1 MAQADVHRT
10 GSRSSLPYGDETLW
24 PVRTL
29 QFIAIAWVVLNQ
41 FRFHLGLHAGDRFG
55 LVFKGYLGAELFFV
69 AGGFMACHA
78 WMRMRAQGGRYTS
91 LLWRRLARVYPLHL
105 AAMVAMAALALA
117 SREAHEPYA
126 HSMIDLAAVPA
137 NLALVQ
143 AWGVLPTVSW
153 NFPSWLIS
161 AEWFALV
168 ALPLTVAIAFKGWR
182 GPWTAVLAPVPLFA
196 AAYYLAQNRGVL
208 FSDMTAQIGA
218 LQTIPAFLFGAGL
231 YRFAAERGVSPRMAG
246 RIVGASAVW
255 ILVASA
261 LRLPDPL
268 IFPAFGALVLG
279 LAETLRSSRPLLAGP
294 LARYLASIAY
304 AVLLVYLLVDIVFF
318 HAVKA
323 VLGEPHGAAAWLALA
338 AVFPLIL
345 AAAAAAHHLIERPAY
360 RRLRAADPFAGI
372 ASLGEPEPAAPART

>member
-10 GSRSSLPYGDETLW
+10 GSRPSLPYGDETLW
-24 PVRTL
+24 PLRTL
-29 QFIAIAWVVLNQ
+29 QFVAIAWVVLNQ

-69 AGGFMACHA
+69 AGGFIACHA

-105 AAMVAMAALALA
+105 ATMVAIAALALA
-117 SREAHEPYA
+117 SRETHEPYA

-168 ALPLTVAIAFKGWR
+168 AFPLTVTVAFRGWR
-182 GPWTAVLAPVPLFA
+182 GPWTAALAPIPLFA
-196 AAYYLAQNRGVL
+196 AAYYFAQSRGVL

-231 YRFAAERGVSPRMAG
+231 YRFAAERGLSRRAAGRMA
-246 RIVGASAVW
+246 VASAVW
-255 ILVASA
+255 IVAASV

-279 LAETLRSSRPLLAGP
+279 LAETLRSGRPWLAGP
-294 LARYLASIAY
+294 LARYLASLAY
-304 AVLLVYLLVDIVFF
+304 AMLLVYLLVDIVFF

-360 RRLRAADPFAGI
+360 RRLRALDPVGELLAFAKPG
-372 ASLGEPEPAAPART
+372 SAAPTRS